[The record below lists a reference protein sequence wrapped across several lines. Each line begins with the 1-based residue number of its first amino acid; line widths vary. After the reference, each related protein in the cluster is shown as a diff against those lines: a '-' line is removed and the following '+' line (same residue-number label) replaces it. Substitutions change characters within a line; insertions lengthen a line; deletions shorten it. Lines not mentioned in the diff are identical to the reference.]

1 MRKRFFPSVLMLAGF
16 TAVLLTMT
24 LLNASCRKGDPVGI
38 IQSDNAPPGIQN
50 IRDFSISE
58 FEDTID
64 LKFRFNTFSDVVYAR
79 YKYSWTCTEYP
90 SGAKA
95 PVLLNRESPEGKA
108 YGMTPGIYQFQI
120 EATNKKGKSSE
131 TFQVTVLRDTLK
143 GRFIYL
149 PEQVWLVED
158 SIVRIGAATWTRYN
172 PKLITSP
179 ERPDLFFRK
188 LEGISISYRNAGE
201 SEWKNLEGFETTI
214 IDQKTF
220 WSKFTN
226 APENWKALNG
236 KKAEMRLYFR

>member
-1 MRKRFFPSVLMLAGF
+1 MRRTKTQAILAMAFFAVGFLAFAVFSV
-16 TAVLLTMT
+16 
-24 LLNASCRKGDPVGI
+24 SCRKGDPVGI

-64 LKFRFNTFSDVVYAR
+64 LKFRFNSFSDIVYSR
-79 YKYSWTCTEYP
+79 YKYSWTCIEYP

-108 YGMTPGIYQFQI
+108 YGMVPGIYQFQI
-120 EATNKKGKSSE
+120 EANNKKGKSTE
-131 TFQVTVLRDTLK
+131 TFQVTVLKDTLK
-143 GRFIYL
+143 GKFVYL

-158 SIVRIGAATWTRYN
+158 SVVRIGAATWTRYN

-188 LEGISISYRNAGE
+188 LEGITFSYRNAGD
-201 SEWKNLEGFETTI
+201 SEWKTLEGFEIAI
-214 IDQKTF
+214 IEQKVF